1 MRRFLEEVVFDGPS
15 EFIKLPTK
23 RLNKFTAGDTTPTV
37 KDSEHLKTQNV
48 GAVTVTQFDDGQEQ
62 QRLHILGDGF
72 TTVANNAN
80 IKTNTGAN
88 KLLAA
93 NKVYR
98 FTNFEKVWIEDA

>member
-1 MRRFLEEVVFDGPS
+1 MRTENEPTTFNAPTRFN
-15 EFIKLPTK
+15 ILPTQ
-23 RLNKFTAGDTTPTV
+23 LPQKFVRSDTTPSV
-37 KDSEHLKTQNV
+37 LNHEYWIANNI
-48 GAVTVTQFDDGQEQ
+48 GATTVTQFDDGSDCHEL
-62 QRLHILGDGF
+62 RILGDGF

-98 FTNFEKVWIEDA
+98 FTNINRVWYEDA

>member
-1 MRRFLEEVVFDGPS
+1 MKTITEPTVFAGIVEFTKIPTRRL
-15 EFIKLPTK
+15 T
-23 RLNKFTAGDTTPTV
+23 KFTPADTTPSV
-37 KDSEHLKTQNV
+37 KDNEWFQTTNT
-48 GAVTVTQFDDGQEQ
+48 GAVTVTQFNNGQEL

-93 NKVYR
+93 NKVYK
-98 FTNFEKVWIEDA
+98 FTNFGKVWIEDV